1 MCVCVCVWRSKHGI
15 VELLA
20 DMIYK
25 VYTIIVIYI
34 YFLSR
39 SSVEFTYINFTN
51 PRLSLPLIFIEQGLL
66 VVILIHFF
74 MIMSLIFWECVVIQW
89 VQYIF
94 SVKLLAI
101 FFCSLKI
108 TIGQLLL
115 RTSPESLLYSLRVR
129 MIQADVAF
137 WLKTISK

>member
-1 MCVCVCVWRSKHGI
+1 M
-15 VELLA
+15 ELLA

-74 MIMSLIFWECVVIQW
+74 MIMSLIFWECVVIQ
-89 VQYIF
+89 
-94 SVKLLAI
+94 
-101 FFCSLKI
+101 
-108 TIGQLLL
+108 
-115 RTSPESLLYSLRVR
+115 
-129 MIQADVAF
+129 
-137 WLKTISK
+137 